1 MTSYATVTDMRE
13 YLGQLPADVTYDAL
27 LARILERAN
36 GIVNDYLTF
45 EFATWGTVA
54 TNKDVERAVS
64 ALWMTLPA
72 HKAATIAVPI
82 TVSTLYGRGTAS
94 ESTVLVTDWLE
105 EDDGRLYRY
114 SGWAAGWYRVSAIWG
129 YGPAPAQVVE
139 VELRVAVNIWKGR
152 DASQWQADLGVEGQ
166 GSVTYSRALTGAERS
181 ILDAVR
187 LQYIGVVHA

>member
-1 MTSYATVTDMRE
+1 MAYATVADIRQ
-13 YLGQLPADVTYDAL
+13 YLNQLPADVADDAL
-27 LARILERAN
+27 LATILERAN

-45 EFATWGTVA
+45 SFAAWGTVA
-54 TNKDVERAVS
+54 TSKDVLRTVP
-64 ALWMTLPA
+64 ALWLPLPA
-72 HKAATIAVPI
+72 HKAGTVPAPI
-82 TVSTLYGRGTAS
+82 TVSSLSGRGTTG

-105 EDDGRLYRY
+105 EDDGRLYRD
-114 SGWAAGWYRVSAIWG
+114 SGWSVGWYRVSAIWG
-129 YGPAPAQVVE
+129 YGPAPQTVVE

-166 GSVTYSRALTGAERS
+166 GSVTYSRALTGSERS